1 MTTDSPTDSF
11 EEFKNSFSYGSR
23 TDLSFKFLKGLSS
36 EEAGEFLG
44 RVLQEV
50 GELFD
55 GTSTDRLIDLVYEWQ
70 VKGYQPK
77 AAAKRPY
84 VYEDRP
90 FTPLA
95 KPLSETSIGLVTSS
109 GHFVTGDDQSGLD
122 QDDMTQDWAIARIND
137 FLRAVPVLSEIPK
150 DLPAAELRV
159 RHPGYDIRSV
169 SHDPEVAL
177 PRLPLEQAQEDGRIG
192 RLSPTLYSFV
202 GACSQGRLKNELDE
216 WIHRWKNQGIEA
228 LFLVPV

>member
-1 MTTDSPTDSF
+1 MTDANSTESF

-44 RVLQEV
+44 SLLQEV

-55 GTSTDRLIDLVYEWQ
+55 DTSTNRLIDLVYEWQ

-90 FTPLA
+90 FTSLA
-95 KPLSETSIGLVTSS
+95 KPLSETAIGLVTSS
-109 GHFVTGDDQSGLD
+109 GHFVSGDDQSGFD
-122 QDDMTQDWAIARIND
+122 QDDMTQDWAIARISD
-137 FLRAVPVLSEIPK
+137 FLRETPILSEIPK
-150 DLPAAELRV
+150 DLPAEELRV
-159 RHPGYDIRSV
+159 RHPGYDTRSV
-169 SHDPEVAL
+169 SRDPGVAL
-177 PRLPLEQAQEDGRIG
+177 PRLSLEQAQEDGRIG
-192 RLSPTLYSFV
+192 RLAQTLYSFV

-216 WIHRWKNQGIEA
+216 WILRWKNQGIEA

>member
-1 MTTDSPTDSF
+1 VTTDSPTDSF

-36 EEAGEFLG
+36 EEAEEFLG
-44 RVLQEV
+44 RVLREV

-55 GTSTDRLIDLVYEWQ
+55 GTSTDRLIDLVYEFQ
-70 VKGYQPK
+70 VKGYQPE
-77 AAAKRPY
+77 ATAKRPY

-109 GHFVTGDDQSGLD
+109 GHFVSGDDQSGLD
-122 QDDMTQDWAIARIND
+122 QDDMTQDWAIARIDD
-137 FLRAVPVLSEIPK
+137 FLRAV
-150 DLPAAELRV
+150 ELRV

-169 SHDPEVAL
+169 SHDPGVAL

-192 RLSPTLYSFV
+192 RLVPTMYSFV

-216 WIHRWKNQGIEA
+216 WILRWRNQGIEA